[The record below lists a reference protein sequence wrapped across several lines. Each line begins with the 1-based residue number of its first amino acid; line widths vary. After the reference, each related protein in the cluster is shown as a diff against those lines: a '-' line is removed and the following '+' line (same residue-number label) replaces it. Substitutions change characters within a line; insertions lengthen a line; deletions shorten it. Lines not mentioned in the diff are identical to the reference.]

1 MKKIILSISAIIIAF
16 SSSLTARDYIS
27 IVGSSTVYPFATLV
41 AEKMASE
48 GMKAPVIE
56 STGSGGGH
64 KLFCAGVGVEH
75 PDITNSSRAQ
85 KDKEFALCQEGGVND
100 IVEVRVGNDGIAFA
114 YSADYE
120 WKNSNGES
128 MADGIDLSK
137 EEIWQA
143 MAKDNSNAP
152 ETWFDIDKRLPKVEI
167 SIMAPPPSSG
177 TRDAFD
183 SLVMNKGC
191 VKEMLVADGDCK
203 AYRED
208 GHVIEGGENDELYV
222 EHISKEQGAFG
233 IFGYSFLSNNEDKIA
248 ASKINGVEIS
258 MEGIQDYSYPI
269 ARPLFFYVKKAHIG
283 VVPGIH
289 EYLKEFTAKKA
300 TGSKGYLT
308 DIGLVPLSS
317 DKYKITRTSALK
329 LATIKIN

>member
-1 MKKIILSISAIIIAF
+1 MKKFFLSLIASIMIF
-16 SSSLTARDYIS
+16 SSNVSARDYIS

-41 AEKMASE
+41 AEKLASE

-64 KLFCAGVGVEH
+64 KLFCAGIGVEH

-85 KDKEFALCQEGGVND
+85 KDKEFSLCQDSGVED
-100 IVEVRVGNDGIAFA
+100 IIEVRVGNDGIAFA

-120 WKNSNGES
+120 WKNATGSS
-128 MADGIDLSK
+128 IDGGINLTK

-143 MAKDNSNAP
+143 MARDNLNAP
-152 ETWFDIDKRLPKVEI
+152 KTWNDIDARLPKVEI

-183 SLVMNKGC
+183 SLVMKKGC
-191 VKEMLVADGDCK
+191 VKDMLVADGDCE

-222 EHISKEQGAFG
+222 EHITKEQGAFG
-233 IFGYSFLSNNEDKIA
+233 IFGYSFLANNEDKIA
-248 ASKINGVEIS
+248 ASKIDGVEIS

-269 ARPLFFYVKKAHIG
+269 ARPLFFYIKKAHVG
-283 VVPGIH
+283 VIPGLMD
-289 EYLKEFTAKKA
+289 YVNEFVSEEA
-300 TGSKGYLT
+300 TEGYLL
-308 DIGLVPLSS
+308 DAGLVQLSPA
-317 DKYKITRTSALK
+317 DRAKVLDDIANLKNYK
-329 LATIKIN
+329 

>member
-1 MKKIILSISAIIIAF
+1 
-16 SSSLTARDYIS
+16 
-27 IVGSSTVYPFATLV
+27 
-41 AEKMASE
+41 MASE

-85 KDKEFALCQEGGVND
+85 KDKEFVLCQDGGVTD

-114 YSADYE
+114 YAADYE
-120 WKNSNGES
+120 WKYTNGAS
-128 MADGIDLSK
+128 MAGGIDLSK

-143 MAKDNSNAP
+143 MSRDNKNAP
-152 ETWFDIDKRLPKVEI
+152 VTWFDIDKRLPKVEI

-183 SLVMNKGC
+183 SLVMKKGC
-191 VKEMLVADGDCK
+191 VKEMLVADGDCE

-233 IFGYSFLSNNEDKIA
+233 IFGYSFLSNNEDKVA

-269 ARPLFFYVKKAHIG
+269 ARPLFFYVKKQHIG
-283 VVPGIH
+283 IIPGI
-289 EYLKEFTAKKA
+289 ETYMAEFISEEAVE
-300 TGSKGYLT
+300 GYLAEA
-308 DIGLVPLSS
+308 GLVPL
-317 DKYKITRTSALK
+317 DEATTEQMK
-329 LATIKIN
+329 LIVENLETYSQ

>member
-1 MKKIILSISAIIIAF
+1 MKNIIKLIAVLALF
-16 SSSLTARDYIS
+16 GTTSVSARDYIS

-85 KDKEFALCQEGGVND
+85 KDKEFNLCQDGGVTD
-100 IVEVRVGNDGIAFA
+100 IIEVRVGNDGIAFA
-114 YSADYE
+114 YAADYE
-120 WKNSNGES
+120 WKYTNGAS
-128 MADGIDLSK
+128 MKGGIDVSK

-143 MAKDNSNAP
+143 MARDNANAP
-152 ETWFDIDKRLPKVEI
+152 TTWYEIDKRLPKVEI
-167 SIMAPPPSSG
+167 SIMAPPPTSG

-183 SLVMNKGC
+183 SLVMKKGC
-191 VKEMLVADGDCK
+191 VKDMLVADGECT

-222 EHISKEQGAFG
+222 EHITKEQGAFG
-233 IFGYSFLSNNEDKIA
+233 IFGYSFVSNNSDKVK
-248 ASKINGVEIS
+248 ASMINGVEIS

-269 ARPLFFYVKKAHIG
+269 ARPLFFYIKKAHIG
-283 VVPGIH
+283 VIPGLMD
-289 EYLKEFTAKKA
+289 YVNEFVSEEA
-300 TGSKGYLT
+300 TEGYLL
-308 DIGLVPLSS
+308 DAGLVQLSPADRAAVLDAIS
-317 DKYKITRTSALK
+317 NQTNYK
-329 LATIKIN
+329 

>member
-1 MKKIILSISAIIIAF
+1 MNKLVVSLIILTVAVT
-16 SSSLTARDYIS
+16 SSVSARDYIS

-152 ETWFDIDKRLPKVEI
+152 ETWLIL
-167 SIMAPPPSSG
+167 
-177 TRDAFD
+177 
-183 SLVMNKGC
+183 
-191 VKEMLVADGDCK
+191 
-203 AYRED
+203 
-208 GHVIEGGENDELYV
+208 
-222 EHISKEQGAFG
+222 
-233 IFGYSFLSNNEDKIA
+233 
-248 ASKINGVEIS
+248 INVY
-258 MEGIQDYSYPI
+258 Q
-269 ARPLFFYVKKAHIG
+269 K
-283 VVPGIH
+283 
-289 EYLKEFTAKKA
+289 
-300 TGSKGYLT
+300 
-308 DIGLVPLSS
+308 
-317 DKYKITRTSALK
+317 
-329 LATIKIN
+329 

>member
-1 MKKIILSISAIIIAF
+1 MKKIIVSLIALSFVVTSSA
-16 SSSLTARDYIS
+16 SARDYIS

-120 WKNSNGES
+120 WKYTNGSS
-128 MADGIDLSK
+128 MAGGIDLSK

-143 MAKDNSNAP
+143 MARDNKNAP

-183 SLVMNKGC
+183 SLVMKKGC

-222 EHISKEQGAFG
+222 EHITKEQGAFG
-233 IFGYSFLSNNEDKIA
+233 IFGYSFLANNEDKIA
-248 ASKINGVEIS
+248 ASKVNGVEIS

-269 ARPLFFYVKKAHIG
+269 ARPLFFYIKKAHVG
-283 VVPGIH
+283 VIPGLMD
-289 EYLKEFTAKKA
+289 YVNEFVSEEA
-300 TGSKGYLT
+300 TEGYLL
-308 DIGLVPLSS
+308 DAGLVELSPADRAKVLDDIANLKS
-317 DKYKITRTSALK
+317 YK
-329 LATIKIN
+329 

>member
-1 MKKIILSISAIIIAF
+1 MKKFVLSLIIVTFAITN
-16 SSSLTARDYIS
+16 SVSARDYIS

-85 KDKEFALCQEGGVND
+85 KDKEFKLCQDGGVMD

-114 YSADYE
+114 YSSDYE
-120 WKNSNGES
+120 WKDTNGAA
-128 MADGIDLSK
+128 MKGGIDLSK

-143 MAKDNSNAP
+143 MARDNKDAP
-152 ETWFDIDKRLPKVEI
+152 STWFEIDKRLPKVEI

-183 SLVMNKGC
+183 SLVMKKGC
-191 VKEMLVADGDCK
+191 VKDMLVADGDCK
-203 AYRED
+203 AYR
-208 GHVIEGGENDELYV
+208 
-222 EHISKEQGAFG
+222 
-233 IFGYSFLSNNEDKIA
+233 
-248 ASKINGVEIS
+248 
-258 MEGIQDYSYPI
+258 
-269 ARPLFFYVKKAHIG
+269 
-283 VVPGIH
+283 
-289 EYLKEFTAKKA
+289 
-300 TGSKGYLT
+300 
-308 DIGLVPLSS
+308 
-317 DKYKITRTSALK
+317 
-329 LATIKIN
+329 